1 VSENTA
7 QPYSEAAR
15 VSYSIPGKV
24 FLLGEYAVLGALPGV
39 IASLGPRFELRRCGT
54 GPAEVFHAESPAGRF
69 LNSVARNESDKR
81 FRFFDPFRGNG
92 GFGASTGQ
100 FALLHAAFRGANDSW
115 QSVWR
120 EYRDLTAG
128 NPVPPSGA
136 DLVAQWHGGVIRFQG
151 DPVCEDLWDAFDWSK
166 LLVFTA
172 TGQAGRKVITHEHL
186 QTLARKNLFQ
196 KNSSFLLQLL
206 TPLTGGIEAIR
217 ENDAVKLGS
226 AMSSYAAV
234 LNQAG
239 LESEAATQDRETL
252 SRIPGVLGVKG
263 AGALLN
269 DAVLVL
275 APKPVHAQIIT
286 AAKAR
291 GLHLASA
298 GLNREPGILATHEEL
313 PQ

>member
-1 VSENTA
+1 MSENTA
-7 QPYSEAAR
+7 QRYSKAAG
-15 VSYSIPGKV
+15 VSYSIAGKV
-24 FLLGEYAVLGALPGV
+24 FVLGEYAVLGALPAV
-39 IASLGPRFELRRCGT
+39 VASLGPRFELRPCGT
-54 GPAEVFHAESPAGRF
+54 GPAEVFHPESPAGRF
-69 LNSVARNESDKR
+69 LNSVARDEKR
-81 FRFFDPFRGNG
+81 VFEFFDPFSGNG
-92 GFGASTGQ
+92 GFGASTAQ
-100 FALLHAAFRGANDSW
+100 FALLYAALHGVNDSW

-120 EYRDLTAG
+120 KYRDLTAES
-128 NPVPPSGA
+128 PVPPSGA

-151 DPVCEDLWDAFDWSK
+151 DLVCEDLWDAFDWSK

-172 TGQAGRKVITHEHL
+172 TAQSGRKVITHEHL
-186 QTLARKNLFQ
+186 QTLARRSLFQ
-196 KNSSFLLQLL
+196 ENSSFLLQLM

-239 LESEAATQDRETL
+239 LESKAATQDREAL
-252 SRIPGVLGVKG
+252 GQIPGVLGVKG
-263 AGALLN
+263 AGALLA

-275 APKPVHAQIIT
+275 ASKPVHPEII
-286 AAKAR
+286 AIAKAR

-313 PQ
+313 P